1 MSKRELERCDPQQR
15 QLLEITREVL
25 ESAGEKNFRGKPIGC
40 YVGTFGE
47 DWLHMSVKDD
57 QHVGGYPLAANGDL
71 ILANRVSFEYD
82 LKGPSMVIKTGCSAS
97 LIGLHEA
104 CRALQNGD
112 CSGAIVAGA
121 NLVMGPSATAVMA
134 GEGMLSPDG
143 SSKTF
148 DASANGYARGE
159 AINAVYVKL
168 LDDAIRD
175 NNPIRAI
182 IRNTGTNADG
192 RSQSGMMAPNSSA
205 HEALMRKVYAD
216 IGLDPCKT
224 AFVECHGTGT
234 PTGDPIET
242 TAVGNVF
249 GEQGVYIGS
258 VKPNVGHS
266 EGASGITSLI
276 KGILSL
282 ENSTI
287 PPNIKFSKPNPKI
300 PFEEKKLKVP
310 TKPEEWPAGRDRRV
324 SINSFGIGGSNAH
337 VILEA
342 PEPAH
347 PNGPIQNGT
356 SASHRLIVTSANT
369 NESLKR
375 YMTSLQD
382 YVTQNPGSSADL
394 AFTLACHRQ
403 LLPHLGFMVVK
414 PDGSLAEASPPT
426 KAPNSDLK
434 VVMVFNGQG
443 AQWPEMGKQLY
454 RSDSGFKKDLIEMNN
469 ILKSLLH
476 PPSWN
481 LQDELFAPS
490 GQTQIHKAE
499 LAQPLCTAL
508 QIALVRHLQR
518 AGVRPAGVVGH
529 SSGEIAAAYAAGA
542 LSLEEAVI
550 TAYYRGYVTK
560 LQTRTGGMGAV
571 GLGVQDVS
579 KYIQDGVVIACDNGP
594 NSVTLSGDVD
604 VLDKVLGDIKADN
617 PETLTRRLKVEI
629 AYHSHLMK
637 SLAAQY
643 QELIEP
649 ELARKDL
656 KRPVIVGI
664 PFFSSVTGKVV
675 TFGEDLGPD
684 YWVSN
689 LTSRVRFTTA
699 VSRALEKFP
708 DSLFVEIG
716 PHLTLS
722 GPLRQISAIVGAKYQ
737 YIPTLIP

>member
-1 MSKRELERCDPQQR
+1 MLMAMYNARLKPEGILVFGADPGLCATNFTQDPEALRSRGAAEPADGGERVATVIKGEKDELVGRLVGVPRLNRPPVAICGIALRLPNGVRDPEAFWDVLVNQKDLRGPIPAERWNAAGYTDKLGSRGAIATQHGYFLNEDLSALDTSFFSMSKRELERCDPQQR

-25 ESAGEKNFRGKPIGC
+25 DSAGEKNFRGKPIGC

-182 IRNTGTNADG
+182 IRNTGTNSDG

-249 GEQGVYIGS
+249 GEHGVYIGS

-276 KGILSL
+276 KGVLSL

-300 PFEEKKLKVP
+300 PFGEKKLKVP

-342 PEPAH
+342 PEPVHA
-347 PNGPIQNGT
+347 NGSIQNGT
-356 SASHRLIVTSANT
+356 SASHKLIVTSANT
-369 NESLKR
+369 SESLKR

-382 YVTQNPGSSADL
+382 YVTQNPESSADL
-394 AFTLACHRQ
+394 AYTLACHRQ
-403 LLPHLGFMVVK
+403 LLPHRGFMVVK
-414 PDGSLAEASPPT
+414 PNGSLAETSPPA
-426 KAPNSDLK
+426 KAPNSDLE

-454 RSDSGFKKDLIEMNN
+454 RSDPGFKKDLIEMNN

-481 LQDELFAPS
+481 LQGS
-490 GQTQIHKAE
+490 Y
-499 LAQPLCTAL
+499 
-508 QIALVRHLQR
+508 
-518 AGVRPAGVVGH
+518 
-529 SSGEIAAAYAAGA
+529 SSA
-542 LSLEEAVI
+542 SW
-550 TAYYRGYVTK
+550 R
-560 LQTRTGGMGAV
+560 
-571 GLGVQDVS
+571 
-579 KYIQDGVVIACDNGP
+579 
-594 NSVTLSGDVD
+594 
-604 VLDKVLGDIKADN
+604 
-617 PETLTRRLKVEI
+617 
-629 AYHSHLMK
+629 SHH
-637 SLAAQY
+637 
-643 QELIEP
+643 
-649 ELARKDL
+649 
-656 KRPVIVGI
+656 
-664 PFFSSVTGKVV
+664 
-675 TFGEDLGPD
+675 
-684 YWVSN
+684 
-689 LTSRVRFTTA
+689 
-699 VSRALEKFP
+699 
-708 DSLFVEIG
+708 DSL
-716 PHLTLS
+716 LNM
-722 GPLRQISAIVGAKYQ
+722 Y
-737 YIPTLIP
+737 